1 MANLHY
7 YEPEEAD
14 NVIHTGGDFVAY
26 HNDGDGNMH
35 SVDVTKYKKVMIF
48 FGSAYPGIEAGGNLI
63 HYGLT
68 FTRKAAETFSLS
80 TSASILSFEL
90 NLGVIEITIPVSIDG
105 ALVDQSAG
113 DSVWMNFRGAS
124 SSLHKYS
131 YWLT

>member
-1 MANLHY
+1 
-7 YEPEEAD
+7 
-14 NVIHTGGDFVAY
+14 
-26 HNDGDGNMH
+26 MH

-68 FTRKAAETFSLS
+68 FTRNAAETFSLS